1 MRLVKRPRIRQ
12 PREVFADGEN
22 SRRRA
27 RKGLK
32 VQQACEVL
40 GYSQMPKLVVKG
52 LAEAQGFLVKL
63 NQDNTFD

>member
-1 MRLVKRPRIRQ
+1 MGK
-12 PREVFADGEN
+12 N